1 MEMADRRGHH
11 PGLRLHE
18 LSVRALRSQL
28 PQPSL
33 PQRPRHRH
41 GLWHSRPCGGWR
53 HRAQLRHGVHLEPGR
68 PLRLR
73 AVRGDGPCR
82 RLHHAVWPSLRLG
95 GGRRGP
101 GRQGHRHRLR
111 GFNRELDRTPCA
123 LRDRHRRH
131 AGRPTGLPAP
141 LVIEPAGQTT
151 SLPGS
156 ASIPGDNPLMARLK
170 NIAILIVV
178 AIGAFYAG
186 SLAEFQWG
194 GYAPDWTR
202 ALLFYTP
209 PKSNVDYRVLDEVL
223 TNIQQHYVKPNPDG
237 VKLTEGAAS
246 GMVSGLGDQFSR
258 YLTPDEYRSNQNFL
272 NGQFAGIGASVQQKG
287 EQILIASVL
296 PGTPA
301 EKAGM
306 KAGDVITGVDGQSTA
321 GWTADD
327 AVNHIRG
334 KAGTEVRVQV
344 SRNGQTLNFNL
355 TRQEINVPSV
365 ATHVFSNRVLYIRVY
380 DFGSRTATE
389 FEQALRANLK
399 GSVTRIVLDLR
410 DNPGG
415 YVDAANDVIS
425 EFVSSGTSTIL
436 VPRNGKDEVRSVSG
450 TGRAFG
456 NPLVVLVNENSAS
469 ASEITAGAIKDHSRG
484 KLVGVKTFGKGS
496 VQEDLPLRN
505 GNGDLHL
512 TIAYWL
518 TPNRHSIE
526 KTGIT
531 PDKTVTLPSAQDEYA
546 VDQTPNDFSKDLQ
559 LAAALTLLES

>member
-1 MEMADRRGHH
+1 M
-11 PGLRLHE
+11 
-18 LSVRALRSQL
+18 
-28 PQPSL
+28 
-33 PQRPRHRH
+33 
-41 GLWHSRPCGGWR
+41 
-53 HRAQLRHGVHLEPGR
+53 GR
-68 PLRLR
+68 
-73 AVRGDGPCR
+73 
-82 RLHHAVWPSLRLG
+82 
-95 GGRRGP
+95 
-101 GRQGHRHRLR
+101 
-111 GFNRELDRTPCA
+111 F
-123 LRDRHRRH
+123 
-131 AGRPTGLPAP
+131 
-141 LVIEPAGQTT
+141 
-151 SLPGS
+151 
-156 ASIPGDNPLMARLK
+156 K
-170 NIAILIVV
+170 NIAILLVV

-209 PKSNVDYRVLDEVL
+209 PKSNVDYRVLDEVF
-223 TNIQQHYVKPNPDG
+223 TNIQQHYVKSNPDG
-237 VKLTEGAAS
+237 VKLTQGAAS
-246 GMVSGLGDQFSR
+246 GMVGGLGDQFSR
-258 YLTPDEYRSNQNFL
+258 YLTPDEYRSNQSFL

-287 EQILIASVL
+287 DQVLIASVL

-306 KAGDVITGVDGQSTA
+306 KPGDIITAVDGQSTT

-334 KAGTEVRVQV
+334 KAGTQVKVQV
-344 SRNGQTLNFNL
+344 NRNGQTLTFDL

-365 ATHVFSNRVLYIRVY
+365 ATHVFDNRVLYIRVF
-380 DFGSRTATE
+380 DFGSRTSTE
-389 FEQALRANLK
+389 FDQALKANLK
-399 GSVTRIVLDLR
+399 GSVTSVLLDLR

-450 TGRAFG
+450 NGRAFTNHG
-456 NPLVVLVNENSAS
+456 RA
-469 ASEITAGAIKDHSRG
+469 

-526 KTGIT
+526 KSGIT

-546 VDQTPNDFSKDLQ
+546 VDHTPNDFSKDLQ
-559 LAAALTLLES
+559 LAAALAMLES